1 MVLRI
6 FAGACKTEKAIAD
19 TFSEHSEC
27 RMQIHQCRNWMGLVM
42 TGAGHRKV
50 GLGPGDA
57 AALLAGTGDSH
68 FVITSQ
74 GHPAPRHQAAG
85 RWEIQYSNIPNK
97 QTNSTSGASYYLC
110 KDCSTLVALC
120 CSQSPASSII
130 TVLKLDIMS
139 MPKKIELISGLLCVN
154 CWLLDRIKR
163 SDTGTQKVALKIN
176 WMV

>member
-1 MVLRI
+1 
-6 FAGACKTEKAIAD
+6 
-19 TFSEHSEC
+19 
-27 RMQIHQCRNWMGLVM
+27 M

-50 GLGPGDA
+50 GLGPGA
-57 AALLAGTGDSH
+57 AAALLAGTIPTPAAGAALLAGTGDSH

-74 GHPAPRHQAAG
+74 GHPALGQGALSHQAAG

>member
-1 MVLRI
+1 
-6 FAGACKTEKAIAD
+6 
-19 TFSEHSEC
+19 
-27 RMQIHQCRNWMGLVM
+27 M

-50 GLGPGDA
+50 GPGPGA
-57 AALLAGTGDSH
+57 AAALLAGTIPTPAAGAALLAGTGDSH

-74 GHPAPRHQAAG
+74 GHPALGQGAPRHC
-85 RWEIQYSNIPNK
+85 WEIQYSNIPNK